1 MEKENMNTENGT
13 EKIDYTGWACLA
25 LVAFM
30 FISCVVICFGGC
42 NRQILDLKMN
52 FTKAHVRWPDGKA
65 EVIDIKKWKDYNDSD
80 QIQIIDKSGKV
91 YIFHSSNI
99 VLEGD

>member
-1 MEKENMNTENGT
+1 MKDYSRWICLVFLVFLLGT
-13 EKIDYTGWACLA
+13 GIVKY
-25 LVAFM
+25 M
-30 FISCVVICFGGC
+30 GGC

-91 YIFHSSNI
+91 YLFHSVNI
-99 VLEGD
+99 VLEGN